1 MVIWEMHSFWG
12 EDGDDNV
19 VLCATK
25 AEAMEAA
32 RVEAGHDLR
41 HAATIGFSYT
51 IKPIKTADTSRA
63 AICRLVNSYVG
74 ALV

>member
-12 EDGDDNV
+12 EDGDDNI

-32 RVEAGHDLR
+32 RKEAGGDIR
-41 HAATIGFSYT
+41 HAKSIDFSYT
-51 IKPIKTADTSRA
+51 IKPIKVADTSRA